1 MKQSYTQ
8 VFTHPEIGE
17 LKGVI
22 GKDGEPW
29 FLAGDVCR
37 SLGLKNTS
45 QSIAGVVER
54 YKIADIKG
62 IRPAYTL
69 IETAG
74 GKQNVQII
82 PEQLLYELAFKSR
95 KQRAIKFSAWVT
107 SEVLPALRKHGE
119 YRMEGKMIR
128 RKETDSIQKLVE
140 YAQDQGS
147 ESAERYYT
155 AITRMTNKFMGI
167 EAGQRDTLD
176 ADTLQQITILET
188 VVDMAIKRG
197 IAANLPYKDIYKHAK
212 QSAESVLGGIGL

>member
-8 VFTHPEIGE
+8 VFTNPEIGE

-22 GKDGEPW
+22 KDGEPW

-37 SLGLKNTS
+37 NLGIKNS
-45 QSIAGVVER
+45 RDVVARLNADYKDVGKGV
-54 YKIADIKG
+54 ASS
-62 IRPAYTL
+62 YTL
-69 IETAG
+69 IDTAG
-74 GKQNVQII
+74 GKQRVQII
-82 PEQLLYELAFKSR
+82 PEPFLYDLIFKSR
-95 KQRAIKFSAWVT
+95 KQKAKTFRVWVT

-119 YRMEGKMIR
+119 YRMEGKLIR

-140 YAQDQGS
+140 YAQGQGS

-167 EAGQRDTLD
+167 DAGQRDTLD
-176 ADTLQQITILET
+176 ADTLQQLTMLES

-197 IAANLPYKDIYKHAK
+197 IAAKLPYKEIYQHAK